1 VRHHLKHNLWR
12 PESLILFV
20 GYQSEGTLG
29 RILIDGASSVK
40 LFDEKI
46 QVRAEISVLPGVSGH
61 ADRSGL
67 LRWLGGFEEK
77 PKLVFVNHGDP
88 DSADA
93 FAATLEGMGYRAM
106 APYSGTTFDLL
117 SGSFTR
123 VPEPRP
129 IEKKSGASKANA
141 VFSRLITAC
150 ERLLRAAKKLEGHAN
165 KELASFADQVTK
177 LAEKM
182 EK

>member
-1 VRHHLKHNLWR
+1 
-12 PESLILFV
+12 
-20 GYQSEGTLG
+20 
-29 RILIDGASSVK
+29 
-40 LFDEKI
+40 
-46 QVRAEISVLPGVSGH
+46 
-61 ADRSGL
+61 
-67 LRWLGGFEEK
+67 
-77 PKLVFVNHGDP
+77 
-88 DSADA
+88 
-93 FAATLEGMGYRAM
+93 MGYRAM